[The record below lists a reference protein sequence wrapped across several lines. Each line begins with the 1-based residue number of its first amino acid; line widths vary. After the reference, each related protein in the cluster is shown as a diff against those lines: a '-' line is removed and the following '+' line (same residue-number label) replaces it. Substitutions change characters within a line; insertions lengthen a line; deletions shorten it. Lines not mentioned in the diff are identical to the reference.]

1 MICSKMKSAA
11 DGLANIQPITE
22 LGTETVRLK
31 SAPFTLGQLD
41 RLSNNAN
48 NNEILAKRGL
58 EA

>member
-1 MICSKMKSAA
+1 MKSAA